1 MLSPFTRAV
10 LIMAVSTVIAISASM
25 SVIYVTDLVLP
36 DFDARFDNYAFAFGI
51 PLGVSPLLV
60 YPLVQM
66 TYRMEMVQAQLERMA
81 RTDPLTGLAN
91 RRAFFERAE
100 TAFERRAARTRPPSC

>member
-1 MLSPFTRAV
+1 LLAVRYRAALRTNDLIGGRYLLSPFTRAV

-36 DFDARFDNYAFAFGI
+36 DFDARFDNYAFAFAI

-60 YPLVQM
+60 YPLVHVN
-66 TYRMEMVQAQLERMA
+66 YRMEMVQA
-81 RTDPLTGLAN
+81 
-91 RRAFFERAE
+91 
-100 TAFERRAARTRPPSC
+100 